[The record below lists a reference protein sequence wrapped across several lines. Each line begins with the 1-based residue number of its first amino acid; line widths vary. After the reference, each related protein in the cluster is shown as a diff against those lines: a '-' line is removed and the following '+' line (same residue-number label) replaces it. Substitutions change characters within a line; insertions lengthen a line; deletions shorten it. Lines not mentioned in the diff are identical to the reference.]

1 MALYYTRKKEV
12 VKKKYFYAEKML
24 SIFRVYTRM
33 NADKHSPAS
42 SARSTKRRVRGAD
55 MEVIRDFEVTGIL
68 GEDQVETDGSGYVKA
83 GEDCVTNLPGVFAAG
98 DLRTKSVKQI
108 ITAVA
113 DGADAINSAQDYLTE
128 NA

>member
-1 MALYYTRKKEV
+1 
-12 VKKKYFYAEKML
+12 
-24 SIFRVYTRM
+24 
-33 NADKHSPAS
+33 
-42 SARSTKRRVRGAD
+42 

-83 GEDCVTNLPGVFAAG
+83 RDDCVTNLPGVFAAG

-113 DGADAINSAQDYLTE
+113 DGWMP
-128 NA
+128 

>member
-1 MALYYTRKKEV
+1 M
-12 VKKKYFYAEKML
+12 
-24 SIFRVYTRM
+24 
-33 NADKHSPAS
+33 
-42 SARSTKRRVRGAD
+42 RGDGHGSDPGFLGA
-55 MEVIRDFEVTGIL
+55 GIL